1 MDLPERSYIYMSHK
15 FKPKN
20 PNLIEF
26 ICPLCKT
33 KERIPRKIVE
43 FLDEA
48 DQIDV
53 DTSVPPRFDCQ
64 NCSGKMVPVFYIGV
78 NGKIYK
84 YKED

>member
-1 MDLPERSYIYMSHK
+1 MSQK

-20 PNLIEF
+20 PDKIEF
-26 ICPLCKT
+26 ICPVCKT
-33 KERIPRKIVE
+33 RERIPRKVVE

-48 DQIDV
+48 DQIGV

-64 NCSGKMVPVFYIGV
+64 NCYGKMVPIFYIGV
-78 NGKIYK
+78 NGKIYE

>member
-1 MDLPERSYIYMSHK
+1 MSQK

-20 PNLIEF
+20 PSQIEF

-33 KERIPRKIVE
+33 KERIPREVVE
-43 FLDEA
+43 FLDES
-48 DQIDV
+48 DQIGV

-64 NCSGKMVPVFYIGV
+64 NCYGKMVPIFYIGV
-78 NGKIYK
+78 NGKIYE